1 VLVTG
6 TGGSA
11 WVAGGDGRPS
21 HSSELLAKQL
31 LDSQHEV
38 RLSHLK
44 KGFPE
49 LLGLQS
55 QKAKKRNPIFFIVNP
70 FAQASRQHPESRR
83 AGFVKMKSK
92 L

>member
-1 VLVTG
+1 MLVTG

-21 HSSELLAKQL
+21 RSSELLAKQL

-49 LLGLQS
+49 LLRAPKS
-55 QKAKKRNPIFFIVNP
+55 ESKRKKPNIL
-70 FAQASRQHPESRR
+70 HC
-83 AGFVKMKSK
+83 
-92 L
+92 